1 MRNGLTDVGLL
12 KNFVSLRKMCNDMA
26 VDMTY
31 NFRQDAEPTDDQLEQ
46 LMREVGED
54 VRARAAKADEAFWEN
69 VRKER
74 ELAKEW
80 TKARQN
86 EA

>member
-1 MRNGLTDVGLL
+1 
-12 KNFVSLRKMCNDMA
+12 MA

-31 NFRQDAEPTDDQLEQ
+31 NFRQDTEPTDEQLEQ

-54 VRARAAKADEAFWEN
+54 ARARGEKAEKEFWQNFHKEMQKAAEWIKS
-69 VRKER
+69 RK
-74 ELAKEW
+74 
-80 TKARQN
+80 N